1 MSGSVHSENLPD
13 AAEWRP
19 PGRFSLARLRKT
31 RGFWLYCAIPPLI
44 VASTMIAA
52 TVNEA
57 TNLERRT
64 GHYVK
69 AVEYAYQAE
78 DYTAAAHYYAK
89 LKSFDYEQSPNARFI
104 GAVLAYRSGRTD
116 EAMQKLNDVAPTT
129 RTGFRPA
136 HLWRARE
143 SLASQPTPEQLPE
156 IRHHLESAL
165 GIEEQED
172 WIRTN
177 LGQVCAAQNDY
188 PAALEHLVRVAD
200 EHPELYVLIAKIH
213 QATGNIDS
221 HLAALEKATQFAKKR
236 LAQEPENTAI
246 RIATAQ
252 LYHDQGDLK
261 NALKVAAEGL
271 GQDATNQELRT
282 CVSQLLMTQFD
293 QLRRSEGTVENQ
305 IAVLEKSV
313 EMDAT
318 NQRVIAG
325 LQSLMDGSDEDQA
338 AAESVLNRMLAEG
351 KSTGAVH
358 FILGTRAVNDN
369 DTETATLHFQQSY
382 DNLQDLN
389 ESSLVPA
396 LLNNLAWLKMDKG
409 KDIAGAIGLVQ
420 QALDL
425 LPKSDPQLPFSRE
438 TRGQLFL
445 RQEKWREAI
454 TDLEFSL
461 PRLSDQVSAH
471 KGLATAYRALGQ
483 SDMAAE
489 HDRLASGKD
498 PRPE

>member
-1 MSGSVHSENLPD
+1 MNATAQNENLPE
-13 AAEWRP
+13 APEWRP
-19 PGRFSLARLRKT
+19 PGRFSLTRLRKA
-31 RGFWLYCAIPPLI
+31 RGSWMYCAMPPLI

-52 TVNEA
+52 SINEV
-57 TNLERRT
+57 TNVERRT

-89 LKSFDYEQSPNARFI
+89 LKNFKYEQSPNARFI

-116 EAMQKLNDVAPTT
+116 EAMLKLNAVAPTT

-143 SLASQPTPEQLPE
+143 FLANQPTPEQLPE
-156 IRHHLESAL
+156 VRHHLEAAL

-188 PAALEHLVRVAD
+188 PAALEHLVQVAD
-200 EHPELYVLIAKIH
+200 EHPELYVLIAKLYE
-213 QATGNIDS
+213 ATGNTDS
-221 HLAALEKATQFAKKR
+221 QLAALGKATQFAKKR
-236 LAQEPENTAI
+236 LDQEPDNAAI
-246 RIATAQ
+246 RIAAAQ

-271 GQDATNQELRT
+271 NQTPANQELRT
-282 CVSQLLMTQFD
+282 CVSHLLMTQFS
-293 QLRRSEGTVENQ
+293 QLQQIEDTLENQ
-305 IAVLEKSV
+305 IAVLEKSL

-325 LQSLMDGSDEDQA
+325 LQALMDGSDEAQA
-338 AAESVLNRMLAEG
+338 AAENVLKKMLAEG

-358 FILGTRAVNDN
+358 FILGTRAVKDN
-369 DTETATLHFQQSY
+369 DTEAATLHFQQSY
-382 DNLQDLN
+382 NNLRALN
-389 ESSLVPA
+389 DSSLVPA
-396 LLNNLAWLKMDKG
+396 LLNNLAWLKMTEG
-409 KDIAGAIGLVQ
+409 EDIPGAIGLVE
-420 QALDL
+420 QALSL
-425 LPKSDPQLPFSRE
+425 LPKSDPRLGFIRE

-445 RQEKWREAI
+445 RQEKWTEAI
-454 TDLEFSL
+454 SDLEFAL
-461 PRLSDQVSAH
+461 PKLGGQMHDAH
-471 KGLATAYRALGQ
+471 IGLATAYRALGR
-483 SDMAAE
+483 SDLAAE
-489 HDRLASGKD
+489 HERLAT
-498 PRPE
+498 EE